1 MIKYGVKENL
11 KFTAKLKR
19 IFSVVSSL
27 FIKWNVCKNGTCST
41 FNFLLDN
48 MEDVSNTINEFIV
61 L

>member
-1 MIKYGVKENL
+1 MNL

-19 IFSVVSSL
+19 IFSVVSTL

-48 MEDVSNTINEFIV
+48 MEDVRNTINEFIV